1 MVLKTNHPKVKK
13 YNYKKKKNMV
23 IRKYNFSQ
31 PQGESQKYNVE
42 EKKKKT

>member
-1 MVLKTNHPKVKK
+1 
-13 YNYKKKKNMV
+13 MV

-42 EKKKKT
+42 EKKKKPSVKKKIVCTHLGKTDK